1 MKIYKKEYQKCWK
14 INQVCVLFNKVKKK
28 TNLKASASELGAF
41 ANLSPVEQRKFP
53 KLTI

>member
-1 MKIYKKEYQKCWK
+1 
-14 INQVCVLFNKVKKK
+14 VLKNKSMIRTIQKVKKK

>member
-1 MKIYKKEYQKCWK
+1 VLTKKSRVLTIQKIR
-14 INQVCVLFNKVKKK
+14 KK